1 MTRLATPAL
10 TATGGA
16 ASDEAANIKSNTGTG
31 NAQNEYGCTA
41 GTHSGV
47 ARISPAAED

>member
-16 ASDEAANIKSNTGTG
+16 ASDEAASIKSNTGTG
-31 NAQNEYGCTA
+31 DAQNQYGSTV
-41 GTHSGV
+41 GTTPELPV
-47 ARISPAAED
+47 